1 LLATERE
8 IWNKSVVTKEELQ
21 DKKKDKIM
29 KELRLLKQE
38 CNVRRNQT
46 IETVK
51 KNIED
56 NNRN

>member
-1 LLATERE
+1 MLATERE

>member
-1 LLATERE
+1 M
-8 IWNKSVVTKEELQ
+8 TKEELA

-46 IETVK
+46 IESVK
-51 KNIED
+51 KNIEE
-56 NNRN
+56 NNRT